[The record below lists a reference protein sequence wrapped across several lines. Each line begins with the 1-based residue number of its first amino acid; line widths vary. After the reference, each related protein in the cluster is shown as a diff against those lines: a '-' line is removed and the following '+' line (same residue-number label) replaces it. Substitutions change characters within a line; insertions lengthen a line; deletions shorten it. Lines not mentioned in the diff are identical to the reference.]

1 VIKRSITA
9 ALLIILAAPQAI
21 PAKDVETS
29 LDTQRKKLEFI
40 EKKKKQAEQKI
51 ETSREKEV
59 TILGSLEALDRDI
72 SGKKR
77 SVRELGKKE
86 TTLKKAIVRSEERLD
101 SIREEREITRRRLA
115 ERAVALYKAGNVRYL
130 KVILDSDGIE
140 DIQRRHHYLTRV
152 MEYDADL
159 FARTAQLYEDKKK
172 EVAGLRADKEQL
184 VATRRK
190 LEGDLAGLSRRKR
203 KRDIL
208 LAQARNTKDRYTRL
222 LGELE
227 ESSNRLVQ
235 LVEALKRQAQTGD
248 SAFPLLKGGLTPP
261 VSGKIIVDFG
271 RNRNARF
278 NTFTLSRGITI
289 KSAEGTP
296 VRTVYRGK
304 VLFADWFRGY
314 GRIIIIDHSGGY
326 YTLYGHLSDLLVKVG
341 QEMESNDIIGLAGDS
356 GSLEGPALYF
366 EIRHHGKPVDPKPWL
381 ASSDREVRR

>member
-1 VIKRSITA
+1 MSQRITIA
-9 ALLIILAAPQAI
+9 ALLILFFAPTSL
-21 PAKDVETS
+21 PARDVETS
-29 LDTQRKKLEFI
+29 LENQRKKLEVI
-40 EKKKKQAEQKI
+40 EKKMTTAEERI
-51 ETSREKEV
+51 ERSRKKEV

-72 SGKKR
+72 SSKRR
-77 SVRELGKKE
+77 SVKKLKKKE
-86 TTLKKAIVRSEERLD
+86 ITLKKAIALSEDRLD
-101 SIREEREITRRRLA
+101 TIREERELARRRLA
-115 ERAVALYKAGNVRYL
+115 ARAVALYKAGNVRYL

-152 MEYDADL
+152 MEYDSEL
-159 FARTAQLYEDKKK
+159 FARSASLYEEERN
-172 EVAGLRADKEQL
+172 EVVRLRSDKEQL
-184 VATRRK
+184 VSTRRS

-208 LAQARNTKDRYTRL
+208 LAQARNTRDRYTRL
-222 LGELE
+222 LAELE
-227 ESSNRLVQ
+227 ESSNRLIQ
-235 LVEALKRQAQTGD
+235 LIEALQRQAQTGD
-248 SAFPLLKGGLTPP
+248 SAFPQLKGGLTPP

-296 VRTVYRGK
+296 VRAVYRGK

-314 GRIIIIDHSGGY
+314 GRIIIIDHGGGY
-326 YTLYGHLSDLLVKVG
+326 YTLYGHLSDLLVQVG
-341 QEMESNDIIGLAGDS
+341 QDLESNDIIGLAGDS